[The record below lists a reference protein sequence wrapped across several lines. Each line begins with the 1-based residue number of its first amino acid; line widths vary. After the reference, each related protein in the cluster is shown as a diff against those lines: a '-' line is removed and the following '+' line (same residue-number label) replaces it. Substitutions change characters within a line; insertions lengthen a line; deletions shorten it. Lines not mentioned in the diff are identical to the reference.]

1 MSAGYKSWFLVLT
14 YISTLLAV
22 VKVSNLTVFIEFF
35 KSLHR
40 SELGLLGALKLAKS
54 MLLLTLAN

>member
-40 SELGLLGALKLAKS
+40 SELGLLGALKLAKATP
-54 MLLLTLAN
+54 LLTLAY

>member
-1 MSAGYKSWFLVLT
+1 MSAGYTKVGS
-14 YISTLLAV
+14 YISTLAV

-40 SELGLLGALKLAKS
+40 SELSLLGALKLAKA
-54 MLLLTLAN
+54 MLLFTLAYES